1 MKEKVLSVAV
11 LMIFALSTYLSGCT
25 SGNNKELQ
33 DAEAALEA
41 ARQAGAPE
49 LAPAEYEAAQQ
60 LINRAKEMMAAG
72 RSKEARELLVD
83 ARYKAI
89 EAKGKAESAA
99 ARGAMSGAE
108 SEALEQ
114 ELSTLKGAG
123 GPSMGLMDVFFD
135 FDRSDIRPDARPT
148 LQLWWVAKP
157 TLQTNSS
164 IINSSG
170 GKLRVVVIE
179 GYCDIRGTE
188 EYNLALGQRRADATK
203 SFLVGIGVSPSML
216 ETISKGETE
225 QWAPGTTEYDYQQN
239 RRAHF
244 VPVLM
249 SPRAS
254 R

>member
-1 MKEKVLSVAV
+1 MKEKVFSVVV
-11 LMIFALSTYLSGCT
+11 LVIFALSIYVTGCA
-25 SGNNKELQ
+25 SSSRELE

-41 ARQAGAPE
+41 ARQAGAAE
-49 LAPAEYEAAQQ
+49 LAPAEYETAQE

-72 RSKEARELLVD
+72 RHKEARELLVD

-99 ARGAMSGAE
+99 ARGAMSAAE
-108 SEALEQ
+108 SEALEE
-114 ELSTLKGAG
+114 ELSMLKGAG
-123 GPSMGLMDVFFD
+123 GPSMGLMDIFFD
-135 FDRSDIRPDARPT
+135 YDMSDIRADARPT
-148 LQLWWVAKP
+148 LQ
-157 TLQTNSS
+157 TNSR
-164 IINSSG
+164 IISGNSG
-170 GKLRVVVIE
+170 RLRVVVIE

-188 EYNLALGQRRADATK
+188 EYNLALGQRRADSTK
-203 SFLVGIGVSPSML
+203 SFLVGIGVSPSVL

-225 QWAPGTTEYDYQQN
+225 QWAPGMTEYDYQQN

-254 R
+254 M

>member
-1 MKEKVLSVAV
+1 MITKFRAV
-11 LMIFALSTYLSGCT
+11 IGVVIFALAIHFAGCA
-25 SGNNKELQ
+25 SSDQELQ

-41 ARQAGAPE
+41 ARQAGAAE
-49 LAPAEYEAAQQ
+49 LAPAEYEAAQE

-72 RSKEARELLVD
+72 RHKEARQLLVD

-108 SEALEQ
+108 AQALEE
-114 ELSTLKGAG
+114 ELSMLKGAG
-123 GPSMGLMDVFFD
+123 GSSMGLMDVFFD
-135 FDRSDIRPDARPT
+135 FDMSDIRADARSS
-148 LQLWWVAKP
+148 LEN
-157 TLQTNSS
+157 NSR
-164 IINSSG
+164 IISSNSG
-170 GKLRVVVIE
+170 RLRVVVIE

-188 EYNLALGQRRADATK
+188 EYNLALGQRRADSTK
-203 SFLVGIGVSPSML
+203 SFLVGIGVSPSLL

-225 QWAPGTTEYDYQQN
+225 QWAPGTSEYDYQQN

-249 SPRAS
+249 SPQAS

>member
-148 LQLWWVAKP
+148 LQ
-157 TLQTNSS
+157 TNSS

-203 SFLVGIGVSPSML
+203 SFLVGIGVFPF
-216 ETISKGETE
+216 
-225 QWAPGTTEYDYQQN
+225 
-239 RRAHF
+239 R
-244 VPVLM
+244 
-249 SPRAS
+249 
-254 R
+254 

>member
-1 MKEKVLSVAV
+1 MKEKVFSLFV
-11 LMIFALSTYLSGCT
+11 LMIFALSTYLSGCA
-25 SGNNKELQ
+25 SSNKELQ

-41 ARQAGAPE
+41 AKQAGAPE
-49 LAPAEYEAAQQ
+49 LAPAEYEAAQE

-72 RSKEARELLVD
+72 RHKEARDLLVD

-108 SEALEQ
+108 SQALEQ

-123 GPSMGLMDVFFD
+123 GPSMGLMDILFD
-135 FDRSDIRPDARPT
+135 FDRSNIRADAR
-148 LQLWWVAKP
+148 P

-164 IINSSG
+164 VINSNSG
-170 GKLRVVVIE
+170 RLRVVVIE

-203 SFLVGIGVSPSML
+203 SFLVGIGVPPSLL

-244 VPVLM
+244 VPVLR
-249 SPRAS
+249 SPQAS